1 MKIAESTNIKDSDHG
16 SELPFYLLD
25 DRQLSSHSLP
35 NTVRYDGIYSWV
47 EAFSLLLVESVEA
60 ELALLFGHPV
70 GEGGHAHVHHPALL
84 VVHARLKLGK
94 QG

>member
-1 MKIAESTNIKDSDHG
+1 M
-16 SELPFYLLD
+16 
-25 DRQLSSHSLP
+25 P

-47 EAFSLLLVESVEA
+47 EAFSLLLVESIEA

-94 QG
+94 QGLAGFDKEKLTSQKKRLGQRFVT